1 MSQLD
6 RASEAF
12 ARVADVVDANF
23 EQLGKALGESQ
34 NPIESGGASD
44 GSIDEETWG
53 ILRDVMAA
61 MSTINR
67 ARNRLRAQEEGYD
80 LPF

>member
-12 ARVADVVDANF
+12 ARVADVVDANLD
-23 EQLGKALGESQ
+23 QLGVALRDSQ
-34 NPIESGGASD
+34 NSIEEGGNSD

-67 ARNRLRAQEEGYD
+67 ARLRLRAQEEGYD